1 MAVAL
6 SVDLGTLA
14 PFIGQGLLLGWS
26 IAWPPGPIN
35 SEMIRRGLSRGF
47 WPAYA
52 VGLGACSGD
61 FLWALAVTLGA
72 GVLAGVRSVQLALA
86 GISFVLLLVLA
97 TTFTR
102 NALHGWRVL
111 SSGGTGSQPVGD
123 GGSRAG
129 RSSFDSSRAG
139 YLLGIGMALSSP
151 WNMAFWFAVIGQYAG
166 TSMGILPS
174 LLLAASV
181 VIGAATWGLALCTA
195 VRLGA
200 RFASPAWEIA
210 TNALTAVLMVYFAI
224 ALVIRM
230 FVD

>member
-1 MAVAL
+1 MAAL
-6 SVDLGTLA
+6 NLA
-14 PFIGQGLLLGWS
+14 PLIGQGLLLGWS

-61 FLWALAVTLGA
+61 FLWALAVALGA
-72 GVLAGVRSVQLALA
+72 GVLAGMRSVQLALA
-86 GISFVLLLVLA
+86 AISCVLLLVLA

-111 SSGGTGSQPVGD
+111 RSGGAIEPLPP
-123 GGSRAG
+123 R
-129 RSSFDSSRAG
+129 FDSSRAG

-151 WNMAFWFAVIGQYAG
+151 WNMAFWLAVMGQTAG
-166 TSMGILPS
+166 ASLGLVPS
-174 LLLAASV
+174 LVLATSV
-181 VIGAATWGLALCTA
+181 VIGAATWGFALCTA

-200 RFASPAWEIA
+200 RFASPMWEIA
-210 TNALTAVLMVYFAI
+210 TNALTAILMLYFAV
-224 ALVIRM
+224 ALVRR
-230 FVD
+230 VW